1 MAVFKN
7 DTSLIGYADKALQL
21 VNSSID
27 ADGWLQNAVNP
38 ITFYEPLPV
47 GQRSPEG
54 QAFVLLLE
62 SARRAFS
69 AFVTKR
75 TSRS

>member
-7 DTSLIGYADKALQL
+7 DTSLIGFADKALRL

-27 ADGWLQNAVNP
+27 ADGWLQNTVDP
-38 ITFYEPLPV
+38 ITFYDPLPI
-47 GQRSPEG
+47 GKHSPEG

-62 SARRAFS
+62 SARRAFF
-69 AFVTKR
+69 AFVKKR
-75 TSRS
+75 F